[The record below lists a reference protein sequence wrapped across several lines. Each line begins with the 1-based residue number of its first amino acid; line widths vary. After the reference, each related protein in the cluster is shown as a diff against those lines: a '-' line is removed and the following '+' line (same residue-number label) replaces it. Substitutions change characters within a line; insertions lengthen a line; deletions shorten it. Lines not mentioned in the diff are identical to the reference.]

1 MPTIFSNE
9 NKFIDHERGPRETN
23 LMNNTI
29 KPRVLWAQQ
38 LAIDILAMQLR
49 SAQQGV
55 AEQRLSTMLL
65 KAVEA
70 RLPEE
75 IEAEITRR
83 ADENEKEVQ

>member
-9 NKFIDHERGPRETN
+9 NKSVDRVSGPRETK

-49 SAQQGV
+49 SSQQGV

-83 ADENEKEVQ
+83 AAENEKEVQ

>member
-1 MPTIFSNE
+1 M
-9 NKFIDHERGPRETN
+9 
-23 LMNNTI
+23 NTI

-49 SAQQGV
+49 SSQQGV

-75 IEAEITRR
+75 VEAEITRR
-83 ADENEKEVQ
+83 ADENEKEIQ